1 MIIIICIF
9 IVIVALFFIFNSII
23 WLKNKNIK
31 NINDK
36 IIKYTIY
43 INFVV
48 VSVLLLFLSYLYF
61 YSLKLVIDINN

>member
-1 MIIIICIF
+1 MIIIFCIL
-9 IVIVALFFIFNSII
+9 IVIVSLFFIFNSII

-43 INFVV
+43 INFIVI
-48 VSVLLLFLSYLYF
+48 SILLLFLSYLYF
-61 YSLKLVIDINN
+61 YNLKLSISKM